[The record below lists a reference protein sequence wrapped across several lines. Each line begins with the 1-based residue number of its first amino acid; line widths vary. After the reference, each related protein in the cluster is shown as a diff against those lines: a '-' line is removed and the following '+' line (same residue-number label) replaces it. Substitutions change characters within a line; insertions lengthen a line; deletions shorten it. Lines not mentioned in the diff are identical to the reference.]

1 MYLSLFT
8 LVLVSVVASVNYNE
22 ILQISSKESGTCFS
36 NRRCGTGNR
45 FVRAISGHQPAESTE
60 SEANRNIHSC
70 CRSNGRSIIL
80 GQRNGASQ
88 PHQICAVCF
97 VYCYK
102 TSRSCSSS
110 KRPTRVNSIKQ
121 CCNRGNAAALIPFWF
136 LDGTYPGRGLGN
148 ADGGICMR
156 CPRSGGGGD
165 PHFAV
170 LLPSKDQL
178 CFTVQGEQG
187 FIFNLVTS
195 PELTINALFVQD
207 SIREE
212 VTWMGTIS
220 VILNH
225 DSYKGAARTTLRFD
239 ANSHLVYI
247 NEREK
252 FDARQISAITLANGL
267 LEANTQYYQ
276 NSSVYPTVTID
287 VKKLG
292 LHFSVQYVNSHLNL
306 IYQNIPTTIEKC
318 DYSGLLGQFFCPG
331 YSIDHTTKLLHFP
344 DNKEPVPVMRRPIW
358 SFMETKVNELTGAEL
373 CWMAMNVG
381 YEGEGLL
388 RGHYLDYVV
397 SDLFTT
403 LNI

>member
-1 MYLSLFT
+1 MFFLF
-8 LVLVSVVASVNYNE
+8 VAANE
-22 ILQISSKESGTCFS
+22 ILQIPPSTMGTCYFDRQC
-36 NRRCGTGNR
+36 NTGKN
-45 FVRAISGHQPAESTE
+45 FGAGGASGSSHQSAET
-60 SEANRNIHSC
+60 ANVITDIAEC
-70 CRSNGRSIIL
+70 CEKKKRSIVLNPSEDSSQPSDELCGICKIYCYRKSNDCNDKKDRRRPADTISDCCDK
-80 GQRNGASQ
+80 GNGA
-88 PHQICAVCF
+88 
-97 VYCYK
+97 
-102 TSRSCSSS
+102 
-110 KRPTRVNSIKQ
+110 
-121 CCNRGNAAALIPFWF
+121 AAFIPFWF
-136 LDGTYPGRGLGN
+136 LDGKYPKGRRN
-148 ADGGICMR
+148 PDGGICMP
-156 CPRSGGGGD
+156 CSSSGGGDD

-195 PELTINALFVQD
+195 SQLTINALFVQD

-225 DSYKGAARTTLRFD
+225 DSYKGATRTTLRFD

-252 FDARQISAITLANGL
+252 FDASQISVISLANGS
-267 LEANTQYYQ
+267 LEADARYYQVYQ
-276 NSSVYPTVTID
+276 NSSGYPTITIN

-306 IYQNIPTTIEKC
+306 IYHNIPTTIEEC

-344 DNKEPVPVMRRPIW
+344 DNKEPVPVMRRPVW
-358 SFMETKVNELTGAEL
+358 SFMETKVNELTGAEQ

-388 RGHYLDYVV
+388 HGQYLDYVV

-403 LNI
+403 LNE

>member
-1 MYLSLFT
+1 MQVNQIKSVLFALSIVTKNL
-8 LVLVSVVASVNYNE
+8 E
-22 ILQISSKESGTCFS
+22 
-36 NRRCGTGNR
+36 
-45 FVRAISGHQPAESTE
+45 RA
-60 SEANRNIHSC
+60 
-70 CRSNGRSIIL
+70 
-80 GQRNGASQ
+80 
-88 PHQICAVCF
+88 
-97 VYCYK
+97 
-102 TSRSCSSS
+102 
-110 KRPTRVNSIKQ
+110 NSIKE
-121 CCNRGNAAALIPFWF
+121 CCDKGNRAALIPFWF
-136 LDGTYPGRGLGN
+136 LDGSYPLQRGVGN
-148 ADGGICMR
+148 ADGGLCMR
-156 CPRSGGGGD
+156 CPSSGGGDD

-195 PELTINALFVQD
+195 SQLTINALFVQD

-212 VTWMGTIS
+212 ITWMGTIS

-225 DSYKGAARTTLRFD
+225 DSYKGATRTTLRFD

-252 FDARQISAITLANGL
+252 FDARQISVISLANGS
-267 LEANTQYYQ
+267 LEADARYYQVYQ
-276 NSSVYPTVTID
+276 NSSDYPTITIN
-287 VKKLG
+287 VNG

-306 IYQNIPTTIEKC
+306 IYQNIPATIDEC

-331 YSIDHTTKLLHFP
+331 YSIDHITKLLHFP

-358 SFMETKVNELTGAEL
+358 SFMETKVNELTGDEL

-403 LNI
+403 LNK